1 MATDVRRTS
10 VQVLTLSEA
19 AAVARVS
26 PRTLAR
32 EIAAGRLIA
41 TRVRGCVRILASD
54 LDRYLQAQRATC
66 RSDAAAIAGRL
77 ASSTLGADLSA
88 LLPPARTRSSSS
100 GACARAS
107 KIIELDERRGSR

>member
-1 MATDVRRTS
+1 MTTEVKRALVR
-10 VQVLTLSEA
+10 VLTLSEA
-19 AAVARVS
+19 AAEARVS

-54 LDRYLQAQRATC
+54 LDSYLHAQRTSC

-77 ASSTLGADLSA
+77 ASSTLGVDLSA
-88 LLPPARTRSSSS
+88 LFPPARTRSNSSAAS
-100 GACARAS
+100 ARAS
-107 KIIELDERRGSR
+107 KIIELEERRGSR